1 MQTERVSKS
10 ARGDKQRLELW
21 NTLLPE
27 IRKALKEVTDG
38 GKKMDKSQGAYTICM
53 FCFIMTNISN
63 LNVYFYFTNQ
73 MMKLKKKKILIL
85 IQRLN
90 M

>member
-27 IRKALKEVTDG
+27 IRKALKEVTDD
-38 GKKMDKSQGAYTICM
+38 GKKKDKSQGAYRICM
-53 FCFIMTNISN
+53 FCFIMTSISN
-63 LNVYFYFTNQ
+63 LNVYLYFTNQ
-73 MMKLKKKKILIL
+73 MMKLKKKILIL
-85 IQRLN
+85 IQHLN

>member
-27 IRKALKEVTDG
+27 IRKALKEVTDE
-38 GKKMDKSQGAYTICM
+38 GKKKDKSQGAYRICI

-63 LNVYFYFTNQ
+63 LNVYLYFTYQ
-73 MMKLKKKKILIL
+73 MMKLKKKILIL

>member
-27 IRKALKEVTDG
+27 IRKALKEVTDD
-38 GKKMDKSQGAYTICM
+38 GKKKDKCQGAYRICM

-63 LNVYFYFTNQ
+63 LNVHLYFTYQ
-73 MMKLKKKKILIL
+73 MMKLKKKILIL